1 MPVLREVVLLGPTTV
16 DRIDLV
22 TAAPVESLTQAAT
35 IDDQLAVL
43 RSRFTVEL
51 MQPAQRFDPEFD
63 NKGYGTERLLLE
75 GRR

>member
-1 MPVLREVVLLGPTTV
+1 M

-22 TAAPVESLTQAAT
+22 SRDLVESLTQAAT

-43 RSRFTVEL
+43 RSRFTVDL
-51 MQPAQRFDPEFD
+51 MQPDQFFDPEFD